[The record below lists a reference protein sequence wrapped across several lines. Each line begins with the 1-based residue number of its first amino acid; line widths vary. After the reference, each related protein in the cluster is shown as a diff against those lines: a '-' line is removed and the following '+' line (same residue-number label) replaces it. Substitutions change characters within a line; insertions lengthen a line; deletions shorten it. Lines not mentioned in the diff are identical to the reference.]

1 MGYYKL
7 CIWNYKNFILT
18 FIRVYI
24 KLIIFIFYLLFK
36 LLQLLIGLT
45 TGNFVQLNT
54 SLNSVDDKEF
64 KKEFFSILNDVFS
77 FSLIVLVKQFS
88 EYLIC
93 GNLNDLL
100 SKYNCYKIKLNTVVV
115 GLEFIGVGNGLLNYF
130 F

>member
-24 KLIIFIFYLLFK
+24 KLIIFIFYYLLFIP
-36 LLQLLIGLT
+36 LQLLIGLT

-77 FSLIVLVKQFS
+77 FSLIVLVKQLS

-100 SKYNCYKIKLNTVVV
+100 SKYNCVVV

-130 F
+130 Y